1 MKISTSINNSVIDKI
16 GAEKAFEMI
25 AKSGLDAIDFGLLVG
40 YNEPLPIMSADE
52 DEFVAYYTNLKKIA
66 DKYGVE
72 IGQTHAFF
80 PCEYDNEDRFNWL
93 LNQLERNI
101 HATALLGSKYI
112 VIHPANYRPNE
123 YGNDRINEK
132 TYRLFSAL
140 IPILEK
146 YDVYNAVENMWM
158 SRDGVIME
166 TGISCADEM
175 LKCVEVLNSDRFV
188 TCLDSGHML
197 NVGRNLGDEAR
208 KLGKTLKIVHLHDNR
223 WMRDSHEIPLFG
235 ETDWVDL
242 MRALKEIGYEGNFNV
257 EGSSA
262 KFYNIGGEELLYE
275 FFTLVVKASK
285 ICISLV

>member
-1 MKISTSINNSVIDKI
+1 MKISTSVNNSIIEKV
-16 GAEKAFEMI
+16 GANKLFSMMNEA
-25 AKSGLDAIDFGLLVG
+25 GLDAIDFGLLEG
-40 YNEPLPIMSADE
+40 YKKPLEIMSAPE
-52 DEFVAYYTNLKKIA
+52 EEFVAYYTNLREIA
-66 DKYGVE
+66 NRNGVE
-72 IGQTHAFF
+72 IGQTHAYF
-80 PCEYDNEDRFNWL
+80 PSEYNDESEFNWL
-93 LNQLERNI
+93 IGQFERNI

-112 VIHPANYRPNE
+112 VIHPANYRPDE

-132 TYRLFSAL
+132 TYRLFKAL

-166 TGISCADEM
+166 TGISNADEM
-175 LKCVEVLNSDRFV
+175 LKCVKVLDSDRFV

-235 ETDWVDL
+235 ETDWRDL
-242 MRALKEIGYEGNFNV
+242 TSALKEIGYDGNFNV
-257 EGSSA
+257 EGSPG
-262 KFYNIGGEELLYE
+262 KFYNIGGDEMLFE
-275 FFTLVVKASK
+275 FFKLVAKASK
-285 ICISLV
+285 ICIAL

>member
-1 MKISTSINNSVIDKI
+1 MKISTSINNSVIDRI
-16 GAEKAFEMI
+16 GVDRAFELI
-25 AKSGLDAIDFGLLVG
+25 AKSGLDAIDFGLLIG
-40 YNEPLPIMSADE
+40 YNNPLPIMSADE

-93 LNQLERNI
+93 VKQFERNI
-101 HATALLGSKYI
+101 HATAILGCKYI

-132 TYRLFSAL
+132 TYRLFKAL

-166 TGISCADEM
+166 TGISNADEM
-175 LKCVEVLNSDRFV
+175 LKCVERVGSDRFV
-188 TCLDSGHML
+188 TCLDSGHIL
-197 NVGRNLGDEAR
+197 NVGRNLADEVR

-223 WMRDSHEIPLFG
+223 WMRDSHELPMLG
-235 ETDWVDL
+235 ETDWREL
-242 MRALKEIGYEGNFNV
+242 MCALKDIGYEGNFNM
-257 EGSSA
+257 ECNST
-262 KFYNIGGEELLYE
+262 KYYNVGGEDI
-275 FFTLVVKASK
+275 FFEYLKLAVKSAK

>member
-1 MKISTSINNSVIDKI
+1 MKISTSVNNSIIEKVGADKLFSMMS
-16 GAEKAFEMI
+16 KA
-25 AKSGLDAIDFGLLVG
+25 GLDAIDLGLLEG
-40 YNEPLPIMSADE
+40 YRKPLEIMNAPE
-52 DEFVAYYTNLKKIA
+52 AEFVAYYTNLRAIA
-66 DKYGVE
+66 NRNGVE
-72 IGQTHAFF
+72 IGQTHAYF
-80 PCEYDNEDRFNWL
+80 PSEYKDEEEFNWL
-93 LNQLERNI
+93 IEQFERNI

-112 VIHPANYRPNE
+112 VIHPANYRPDE

-132 TYRLFSAL
+132 TYRLFKAL

-166 TGISCADEM
+166 TGISNADEM
-175 LKCVEVLNSDRFV
+175 LKCVKVLDSDRFV

-242 MRALKEIGYEGNFNV
+242 MRVLKEIGYEGNFNV
-257 EGSSA
+257 EGSPG
-262 KFYNIGGEELLYE
+262 KFYNIGGDEMLFE
-275 FFTLVVKASK
+275 FFKLVAKASK